1 MPWDES
7 RVRIGQELLQ
17 HRAWAVKQR
26 DRGTKRQVARV
37 QAGQRDP
44 ELAGLIVI
52 PRIEGR
58 LGCGLKCRRRPG
70 GRRDPG
76 LGGRVAVP
84 GGRRDP
90 DERLGDR
97 RRPQRVATAP
107 GGAAPSRRRGG
118 DLRRRRA
125 TSIRPS
131 YERPSGRCQSRS
143 GPSGCFRCR
152 PRPAWQRPRA
162 AWASARRR
170 RSHLIRIC
178 ASRTIPASAV
188 GGAGTPGSRPSGA
201 WCRGSTGASCRRRGC
216 CRTSSVRR
224 RGRSARR
231 RAPGRATG
239 GVASGRLAHAGV
251 VTAGWTSDRQ
261 GKLVEGDCQPSVH
274 RLLDCQLVVPA
285 ANVLDE
291 GVSGDHDPGAV
302 LLPKPAHRS

>member
-1 MPWDES
+1 MFVTGRYQLADRAQIATSNDAGSRGWAASGGTGRSAMPWDES

-44 ELAGLIVI
+44 ELASLIVI

-131 YERPSGRCQSRS
+131 YERPLGGARVTAARRVAFDAGRGQRGSGRVRH
-143 GPSGCFRCR
+143 G
-152 PRPAWQRPRA
+152 
-162 AWASARRR
+162 
-170 RSHLIRIC
+170 H
-178 ASRTIPASAV
+178 
-188 GGAGTPGSRPSGA
+188 
-201 WCRGSTGASCRRRGC
+201 RRG
-216 CRTSSVRR
+216 
-224 RGRSARR
+224 A
-231 RAPGRATG
+231 AEAT
-239 GVASGRLAHAGV
+239 
-251 VTAGWTSDRQ
+251 
-261 GKLVEGDCQPSVH
+261 
-274 RLLDCQLVVPA
+274 
-285 ANVLDE
+285 
-291 GVSGDHDPGAV
+291 
-302 LLPKPAHRS
+302 